1 MPEPLYDI
9 VITGATVLTGAAD
22 AAPLHDAI
30 IGISNG
36 RFALIEEASTDK
48 APAAARRISAL
59 WARGRGS

>member
-48 APAAARRISAL
+48 AAARRISAL